1 MIIEIS
7 KLFSL
12 YLVAMEHNYMLYT
25 WLPLMFFFNLTT
37 THSLMIPRLSP
48 FREQTLHDLAAL
60 ISNDTKDVE
69 TFYYKQVL
77 DHFNYRPESYNT
89 FDQRY
94 LINFKYW
101 GGANS
106 SAPILVYLGAE
117 SSIDGY
123 PNGIGFLYENAA
135 TFKALLVYIEV
146 LKRNF
151 LF

>member
-1 MIIEIS
+1 
-7 KLFSL
+7 
-12 YLVAMEHNYMLYT
+12 
-25 WLPLMFFFNLTT
+25 
-37 THSLMIPRLSP
+37 
-48 FREQTLHDLAAL
+48 
-60 ISNDTKDVE
+60 
-69 TFYYKQVL
+69 L